1 MSAVQT
7 PSADRATLL
16 VTSRGRSIMRA
27 THPAPG
33 PTPPADIPTARLA
46 LAPRRIDRAVLDG
59 GWWPR
64 SRDSSAEVPALVAAL
79 TQRYGPIRHVLLNSA
94 TWADRPRRLT
104 AGTRVV
110 RMGWFIS
117 QDPALATAITT
128 GGDQLDLLV
137 VPPDTSPEAAER
149 AMAAAADPDVF
160 TSAAGLLTTPAAT
173 ETAGAGPESAG
184 VWENE
189 GGRVFGGPRVPEPS
203 GLPAVGAV
211 ALR

>member
-1 MSAVQT
+1 MH
-7 PSADRATLL
+7 P
-16 VTSRGRSIMRA
+16 
-27 THPAPG
+27 THPASG
-33 PTPPADIPTARLA
+33 PTPPTDSSTARLT
-46 LAPRRIDRAVLDG
+46 LAPRRVDRAVLDG

-64 SRDSSAEVPALVAAL
+64 SRDPAAEVPALVAAL

-110 RMGWFIS
+110 RMAWFLS

-128 GGDQLDLLV
+128 AGDQLDLLV
-137 VPPDTSPEAAER
+137 VPPETSPEAAMR

-160 TSAAGLLTTPAAT
+160 TPAADILTTPPAT
-173 ETAGAGPESAG
+173 ESAGAGPESAG

-189 GGRVFGGPRVPEPS
+189 GGRALGGPRVPEPS
-203 GLPAVGAV
+203 GLPGGAAAV
-211 ALR
+211 AS